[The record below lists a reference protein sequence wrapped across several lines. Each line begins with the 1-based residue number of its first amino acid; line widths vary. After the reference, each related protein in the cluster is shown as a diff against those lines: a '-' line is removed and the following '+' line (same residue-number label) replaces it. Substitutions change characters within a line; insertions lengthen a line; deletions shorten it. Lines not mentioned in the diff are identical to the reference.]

1 MRKEYY
7 FKELK
12 TSPYIQTRDIIEL
25 WQKTGNLFKSVI
37 VISRR
42 AKQIQSDLL
51 ELYKKEVEHVG
62 GDSNFISDEL
72 RDVIEKIA
80 IEYEKLPKPTL
91 LATEEFLQDKTY
103 WRFISDADEEDVEN
117 NE

>member
-51 ELYKKEVEHVG
+51 SLYKSEVEG
-62 GDSNFISDEL
+62 ITGDSNFIADEM
-72 RDVIEKIA
+72 REVIEKIA

-103 WRFISDADEEDVEN
+103 WRFISDTDEDIEN